1 MMKEYRIMEILLLTK
16 KIDVGGGET
25 GNLFGVA

>member
-1 MMKEYRIMEILLLTK
+1 MKEYRIIEILLLTK
-16 KIDVGGGET
+16 KTDAGGGQET